1 MELQVGETVLCTVDR
16 IVGTV
21 VFVKISFDGK
31 EIEGNIVFSEVAPGR
46 IRNIRDYVVPKKKI
60 VCKVLRVSTNGN
72 IDLSLRRVSQKENK
86 EVREKA
92 EEKQSYSKIIRSI
105 FKEKA
110 DEIMKKIGDEEDVYE
125 LLHDAGENSEK
136 IEKIMGK
143 DDAEKIIGVLNAKKI
158 KKAVMKMEIHVSST
172 SPSGLHDIKSVFR
185 DAKGTEIKYIAGGR
199 YSIEIESSD
208 LKMASNEL
216 RRIVNEIEKR
226 AKKTGME
233 FSIKEK

>member
-158 KKAVMKMEIHVSST
+158 KKAVMKMEIHVSSI
-172 SPSGLHDIKSVFR
+172 SPSGLEDIKNVFS
-185 DAKGTEIKYIAGGR
+185 DAKGAEIKYIAGGR
-199 YSIEIESSD
+199 YSIEIESSE

-216 RRIVNEIEKR
+216 KRIVDEIERR
-226 AKKTGME
+226 AKKAGME

>member
-1 MELQVGETVLCTVDR
+1 MGLQVGDIVLCTVDR

-21 VFVKISFDGK
+21 VFVKILFEGK

-60 VCKVLRVSTNGN
+60 VCKVLRVSSSGN

-92 EEKQSYSKIIRSI
+92 EEKQGYSKIIRSL

-110 DEIMKKIGDEEDVYE
+110 DEIIKKIGDEEEVYE
-125 LLHDAGENSEK
+125 LLHDAVENSGQ
-136 IEKIMGK
+136 IEKILGK
-143 DDAEKIIGVLNAKKI
+143 DDAEKIINILGAKKI
-158 KKAVMKMEIHVSST
+158 KKAVMRTEIHVSSI
-172 SPSGLHDIKSVFR
+172 SPSGLEDIKNVFGDAR
-185 DAKGTEIKYIAGGR
+185 DAEIKYIAGGR
-199 YSIEIESSD
+199 YSIEIESSE

-216 RRIVNEIEKR
+216 KRIVDEIEKR
-226 AKKTGME
+226 AKKAGME